1 MKIPSWR
8 RAVIKV
14 GSALIAPDGKG
25 CSSKYLLAIARFI
38 IEARERGQE
47 VVLVSSGSVAA
58 GRHHFNID
66 QKPIPVIVKKA
77 MAAVGQ
83 NHVMESWSRFFDFPC
98 AQVLMTHD
106 DLRDRER
113 YVSVRN
119 TINTLLEHGILPIAN
134 ENDALATDDLKVGDN
149 DNLAAMVAT
158 VVDADAYFICSDIN
172 GVYDKDPNKNKDATL
187 IPVIEEINESIYALA
202 GGSAS
207 AVGTGGMRTK
217 IEAAEKATTHGIDTY
232 IVNGRKGSTFETL
245 LRNQNPGTLIRA
257 KENPLSNKKHWLR
270 HTLVAQGE
278 LLINSA
284 AVENL
289 RENGGSLLSSDIV
302 DIQGNFDRGDAVL
315 VRSAESTDTIAK
327 GICRYSAHELM
338 HVKGQTDSEIAEQ
351 YGYSPIS
358 EVIHRDDL
366 MLMEKRS

>member
-14 GSALIAPDGKG
+14 GSALIAPDGNG

-38 IEARERGQE
+38 NECRERGQE

-58 GRHHFNID
+58 GRHLFETD
-66 QKPIPVIVKKA
+66 QQDTPVILKKA

-83 NHVMESWSRFFDFPC
+83 THVMESWSRFFDFSC

-113 YVSVRN
+113 YISVRN
-119 TINTLLEHGILPIAN
+119 TINTLLEHGIMPIAN

-158 VVDADAYFICSDIN
+158 VVDADALFICSDIN
-172 GVYDKDPNKNKDATL
+172 GLYDKDPNKNSDATL
-187 IPVIEEINESIYALA
+187 LPVVDEIDESIYALA

-217 IEAAEKATTHGIDTY
+217 VEAAEKATAHGIDTY
-232 IVNGRKGSTFETL
+232 ILNGRKGNMFEVL
-245 LRNQNPGTLIRA
+245 LRNENPGTLFRA
-257 KENPLSNKKHWLR
+257 KENPLSNKKHWLQ
-270 HTLVAQGE
+270 HTLIAQGE
-278 LLINSA
+278 LLVNA
-284 AVENL
+284 DTVESIRNN
-289 RENGGSLLSSDIV
+289 EGSLLSSGIV

-315 VRSAESTDTIAK
+315 IRSAENTETIAK

-338 HVKGQTDSEIAEQ
+338 HMKGQTKSELAETF
-351 YGYSPIS
+351 GYSPIS

-366 MLMEKRS
+366 MLWRKHD

>member
-1 MKIPSWR
+1 MKIPAWR

-14 GSALIAPDGKG
+14 GSALIAPDGNG

-38 IEARERGQE
+38 NECRERGQE
-47 VVLVSSGSVAA
+47 IVLVSSGSVAA
-58 GRHHFNID
+58 GRHHFKVAGNNT
-66 QKPIPVIVKKA
+66 PVVLKKA

-83 NHVMESWSRFFDFPC
+83 TQVMESWSRFFDFPC

-106 DLRDRER
+106 DLRERER
-113 YVSVRN
+113 YISIRN
-119 TINTLLEHGILPIAN
+119 TVNALLEHGIMPIAN

-158 VVDADAYFICSDIN
+158 VVDADALFICSDID
-172 GVYDKDPNKNKDATL
+172 GLFDKDPNKNKDATL
-187 IPVIEEINESIYALA
+187 LPVIEEIDQSIYALA

-217 IEAAEKATTHGIDTY
+217 VEAAEKATAHGIDTY
-232 IVNGRKGSTFETL
+232 ILNGRKGSKFEVL
-245 LRNQNPGTLIRA
+245 LRNENPGTLFKA

-270 HTLVAQGE
+270 HTLIAQGE
-278 LLINSA
+278 ILVDSG
-284 AVENL
+284 AVDAL
-289 RENGGSLLSSDIV
+289 RNEGESLLTSGIV
-302 DIQGNFDRGDAVL
+302 GIEGNFDRGDAVL
-315 VRSAESTDTIAK
+315 IRSAENMETIAK
-327 GICRYSAHELM
+327 GICRYSSHELI
-338 HVKGQTDSEIAEQ
+338 HIKGQSGSAIAEA

-366 MLMEKRS
+366 MLWRKND

>member
-1 MKIPSWR
+1 MKIPTWR

-38 IEARERGQE
+38 NECRERGQE
-47 VVLVSSGSVAA
+47 IVLVSSGSVAA
-58 GRHHFNID
+58 GRHHFKFD
-66 QKPIPVIVKKA
+66 EKKPIPVVLKKA

-83 NHVMESWSRFFDFPC
+83 THVMESWSRFFDFPC

-113 YVSVRN
+113 YISIRNSV
-119 TINTLLEHGILPIAN
+119 NTLLEQGIMPIAN

-158 VVDADAYFICSDIN
+158 VVDADALFICSDID
-172 GVYDKDPNKNKDATL
+172 GLYDKDPNKHADATL
-187 IPVIEEINESIYALA
+187 IPEVDIIDQSIYALA

-217 IEAAEKATTHGIDTY
+217 VEAAEKATAHGIDTY
-232 IVNGRKGSTFETL
+232 ILNGRKGTKFEVL
-245 LRNQNPGTLIRA
+245 LRNENPGTLFKAR
-257 KENPLSNKKHWLR
+257 ENPLSNKKHWLR
-270 HTLVAQGE
+270 HTLIAQGE
-278 LLINSA
+278 VLVDSRT
-284 AVENL
+284 VEAI
-289 RENGGSLLSSDIV
+289 RDEGASLLTTGIV

-315 VRSAESTDTIAK
+315 IRSAENTETIAK
-327 GICRYSAHELM
+327 GICRYSSHELL
-338 HVKGQTDSEIAEQ
+338 HLKGQTGSKIAET

-366 MLMEKRS
+366 MLWSKV